1 MTSRSVRASIATAV
15 AVLVGLSAT
24 AAHASAYRY
33 WSYWDGSAGTWTFS
47 GAGPAFSIP
56 SDGDVL
62 GWTFGITSEDGSVEA
77 QPATAPDFAAVCGA
91 ADPAPGSKRVAL
103 IIEPGD
109 VRVAPEGETPFAPIA
124 TCVIA
129 GDDDTGYD
137 VVRSVVEVRTDNGL
151 VCGLA
156 GYPASEC
163 APILDDT
170 EVAALASQVM
180 SDTGDAAGAPDSSG
194 TASAAM
200 AAEDSSGTPL
210 ATLAVAALLMA
221 GAAVALI
228 ARRRQGRDT
237 HA

>member
-1 MTSRSVRASIATAV
+1 
-15 AVLVGLSAT
+15 
-24 AAHASAYRY
+24 
-33 WSYWDGSAGTWTFS
+33 
-47 GAGPAFSIP
+47 
-56 SDGDVL
+56 
-62 GWTFGITSEDGSVEA
+62 
-77 QPATAPDFAAVCGA
+77 
-91 ADPAPGSKRVAL
+91 
-103 IIEPGD
+103 
-109 VRVAPEGETPFAPIA
+109 
-124 TCVIA
+124 
-129 GDDDTGYD
+129 
-137 VVRSVVEVRTDNGL
+137 

-200 AAEDSSGTPL
+200 AAEDASGTPL

-228 ARRRQGRDT
+228 ARRRQGRGT

>member
-1 MTSRSVRASIATAV
+1 MTSRSVRASIATSV

-47 GAGPAFSIP
+47 STGPAFSIP

-62 GWTFGITSEDGSVEA
+62 GWTFGITSEDGGVEA
-77 QPATAPDFAAVCGA
+77 QPANSPDFASVCGA
-91 ADPAPGSKRVAL
+91 ADPSPGSKRVAL

-129 GDDDTGYD
+129 EDDDTGYD
-137 VVRSVVEVRTDNGL
+137 VLRSVVEVRTDNGL

-156 GYPASEC
+156 GYPAAEC
-163 APILDDT
+163 APILDDA
-170 EVAALASQVM
+170 EVAAITVTHGAT
-180 SDTGDAAGAPDSSG
+180 DTELVS
-194 TASAAM
+194 ASAPT
-200 AAEDSSGTPL
+200 EDSSGTPV
-210 ATLAVAALLMA
+210 ATLAVAVLLMA

-228 ARRRQGRDT
+228 ARRRQGRGT